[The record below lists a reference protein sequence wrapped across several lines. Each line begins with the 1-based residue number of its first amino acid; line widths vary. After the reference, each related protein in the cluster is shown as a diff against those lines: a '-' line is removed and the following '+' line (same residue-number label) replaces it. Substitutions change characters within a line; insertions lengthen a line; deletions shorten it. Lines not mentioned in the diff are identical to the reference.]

1 MGRKKIQNK
10 NEKDSADKLKEYGNK
25 AFLEQ
30 DYKQAIEYYT

>member
-1 MGRKKIQNK
+1 MGIKKKRQNK

-30 DYKQAIEYYT
+30 NYN